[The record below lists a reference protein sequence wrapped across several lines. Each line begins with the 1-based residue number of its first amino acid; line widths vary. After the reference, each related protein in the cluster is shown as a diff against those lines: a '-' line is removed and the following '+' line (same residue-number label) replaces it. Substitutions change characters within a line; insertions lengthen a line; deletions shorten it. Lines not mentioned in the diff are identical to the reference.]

1 MAVLLSGMK
10 TSAEIRRSN
19 LERLIEEHG
28 SIAELN
34 VALGWSRT
42 DPKLSQ
48 IKNANKR
55 PGRGDATYQMGD
67 AMAREME
74 EALNLVRGWMDN
86 PPLLE
91 YKYDLGEQRKP
102 ALACEPSAVY
112 GRRASDVPPAGLIRV
127 PVLELTA
134 SAGPGRE
141 PTTDYAAVLGHID
154 LAEQWARKRLGERL
168 DSIRALPVK
177 GDSMSPTIND
187 GDLAFV
193 DTGCTHFE
201 GEGVYVLV
209 FNHALLIKR
218 LSADFA
224 TQRIQILSDN
234 EHHKPALAREDELI
248 ICGRV
253 RMWMSVK
260 GY

>member
-1 MAVLLSGMK
+1 MQ
-10 TSAEIRRSN
+10 TIDETRRQ
-19 LERLIEEHG
+19 RLQILIDRHG
-28 SIAELN
+28 TLAALN
-34 VALGWSRT
+34 EALGLART
-42 DPKLSQ
+42 DATLSQ
-48 IKNANKR
+48 IKNKSAHSKTGTPR
-55 PGRGDATYQMGD
+55 CMGD
-67 AMAREME
+67 PLARRIE
-74 EALNLVRGWMDN
+74 EKLDLPLGWMDT
-86 PPLLE
+86 PP
-91 YKYDLGEQRKP
+91 KP
-102 ALACEPSAVY
+102 EHKKQVDTGATPQLVSA
-112 GRRASDVPPAGLIRV
+112 GPIRGNV
-127 PVLELTA
+127 RFPVLELSA

-141 PTTDYAAVLGHID
+141 PADYAAVLGHID

-168 DSIRALPVK
+168 DRIRALPVK

-193 DTGCTHFE
+193 DTSCNHFE

-209 FNHALLIKR
+209 FNSTLLIKR

-234 EHHKPALAREDELI
+234 ERHKPALAREDELT

-253 RMWMSVK
+253 RAWMSVK

>member
-1 MAVLLSGMK
+1 M
-10 TSAEIRRSN
+10 
-19 LERLIEEHG
+19 
-28 SIAELN
+28 N

-55 PGRGDATYQMGD
+55 PGRGEAIYQMGD
-67 AMAREME
+67 AMAREIE
-74 EALNLVRGWMDN
+74 EKLGLARGWMDN
-86 PPLLE
+86 LPIS
-91 YKYDLGEQRKP
+91 EQ
-102 ALACEPSAVY
+102 EPVHNVGSGI
-112 GRRASDVPPAGLIRV
+112 GRQEDQPFAGNVRF
-127 PVLELTA
+127 PVLELAA

-141 PTTDYAAVLGHID
+141 PADYAAVLGHID
-154 LAEQWARKRLGERL
+154 LAEQWARKRLGDRL
-168 DSIRALPVK
+168 DRIRALPVK

-193 DTGCTHFE
+193 DTGCNHFE

-218 LSADFA
+218 LTADFA
-224 TQRIQILSDN
+224 ARRIKVVSDN
-234 EHHKPALAREDELI
+234 KQHESQLASEDELT

>member
-1 MAVLLSGMK
+1 MK
-10 TSAEIRRSN
+10 TSAEIRREH
-19 LERLIEEHG
+19 LERLIEQHG
-28 SIAELN
+28 AIADLN
-34 VALGWSRT
+34 VALGWART

-55 PGRGDATYQMGD
+55 PGRGEAIYQMGD
-67 AMAREME
+67 AMAREIE
-74 EALNLVRGWMDN
+74 EKLGLARGWMDN
-86 PPLLE
+86 PPRSDQAFAAIDGASSE
-91 YKYDLGEQRKP
+91 RFDQ
-102 ALACEPSAVY
+102 AAQPSAGNV
-112 GRRASDVPPAGLIRV
+112 RF
-127 PVLELTA
+127 PVLELAA
-134 SAGPGRE
+134 SAGPGSE
-141 PTTDYAAVLGHID
+141 PADYAAVLGHID
-154 LAEQWARKRLGERL
+154 LAEQWARKRLGDRL
-168 DSIRALPVK
+168 DRIRALPVK

-193 DTGCTHFE
+193 DTSCNHFE

-209 FNHALLIKR
+209 FNHTLLIKR

-234 EHHKPALAREDELI
+234 ERHKPAQAREEELT

-253 RMWMSVK
+253 RAWMSVK

>member
-1 MAVLLSGMK
+1 MQ
-10 TSAEIRRSN
+10 TIDETRRQR
-19 LERLIEEHG
+19 LQILIEKH
-28 SIAELN
+28 STLAALN
-34 VALGWSRT
+34 EALGLART
-42 DPKLSQ
+42 DATLSQ
-48 IKNANKR
+48 IKNKSAHSKTGTPR
-55 PGRGDATYQMGD
+55 CMGD
-67 AMAREME
+67 PLARRIE
-74 EALNLVRGWMDN
+74 EKLDLPLGWMDT
-86 PPLLE
+86 PPRH
-91 YKYDLGEQRKP
+91 EQEFTVD
-102 ALACEPSAVY
+102 AGQASQAASAGPTNGNV
-112 GRRASDVPPAGLIRV
+112 RF
-127 PVLELTA
+127 PVLELAA

-141 PTTDYAAVLGHID
+141 PADYAAVLGHID

-168 DSIRALPVK
+168 DRIRALPVK

-193 DTGCTHFE
+193 DTSCNHFE

-209 FNHALLIKR
+209 FNHTLLIKR

-234 EHHKPALAREDELI
+234 ERHKPALAREDELT

-253 RMWMSVK
+253 RAWMSVK

>member
-1 MAVLLSGMK
+1 MGDPLA
-10 TSAEIRRSN
+10 RR
-19 LERLIEEHG
+19 IEE
-28 SIAELN
+28 
-34 VALGWSRT
+34 
-42 DPKLSQ
+42 KLDL
-48 IKNANKR
+48 
-55 PGRGDATYQMGD
+55 P
-67 AMAREME
+67 
-74 EALNLVRGWMDN
+74 LGWMDT
-86 PPLLE
+86 PPKHE
-91 YKYDLGEQRKP
+91 HEMPVDASQATQP
-102 ALACEPSAVY
+102 ASTGPTSGNV
-112 GRRASDVPPAGLIRV
+112 RF
-127 PVLELTA
+127 PVLELAA

-141 PTTDYAAVLGHID
+141 PADYAAVLGHID

-168 DSIRALPVK
+168 DRIRALPVK

-193 DTGCTHFE
+193 DTSCNHFE

-209 FNHALLIKR
+209 FNHTLLIKR

-234 EHHKPALAREDELI
+234 ERHKPALAREEELT

-253 RMWMSVK
+253 RAWMSVK

>member
-1 MAVLLSGMK
+1 MK
-10 TSAEIRRSN
+10 TSAEIRREN
-19 LERLIEEHG
+19 LERLIEQRG
-28 SIAELN
+28 AIADLN

-55 PGRGDATYQMGD
+55 PGRGEAIYQMGD
-67 AMAREME
+67 AMAREIE
-74 EALNLVRGWMDN
+74 EKLGLTRGWMDN
-86 PPLLE
+86 PP
-91 YKYDLGEQRKP
+91 GIEQVHGYGQNAITEP
-102 ALACEPSAVY
+102 AENLPSAGNV
-112 GRRASDVPPAGLIRV
+112 RF
-127 PVLELTA
+127 PVLELAA

-141 PTTDYAAVLGHID
+141 PADYAAVLGHID

-168 DSIRALPVK
+168 DRIRALPVK

-193 DTGCTHFE
+193 DTSCNHFE

-209 FNHALLIKR
+209 FNHTLLIKR

-234 EHHKPALAREDELI
+234 ERHKPALAREDELT

-253 RMWMSVK
+253 RAWMSVK

>member
-1 MAVLLSGMK
+1 MQ
-10 TSAEIRRSN
+10 TIDETRRQ
-19 LERLIEEHG
+19 RLQILIDKHG
-28 SIAELN
+28 TLAALN
-34 VALGWSRT
+34 EALGLART
-42 DPKLSQ
+42 DATLSQ
-48 IKNANKR
+48 IKNKSAHSKTGTPR
-55 PGRGDATYQMGD
+55 CMGD
-67 AMAREME
+67 PLARRIE
-74 EALNLVRGWMDN
+74 EKLGLQLGWMDT
-86 PPLLE
+86 PPSR
-91 YKYDLGEQRKP
+91 DQ
-102 ALACEPSAVY
+102 AHDSSHDAVTERPD
-112 GRRASDVPPAGLIRV
+112 GSDQPGIGNVRF
-127 PVLELTA
+127 PVLELAA

-141 PTTDYAAVLGHID
+141 PADYAAVLGHID

-168 DSIRALPVK
+168 DRIRVLPVK

-193 DTGCTHFE
+193 DTGCNHFE

-209 FNHALLIKR
+209 FNHTLLIKR

-234 EHHKPALAREDELI
+234 ERHKPALAREDELT

-253 RMWMSVK
+253 RAWMSVK

>member
-1 MAVLLSGMK
+1 MK
-10 TSAEIRRSN
+10 TSAEIRRAN
-19 LERLIEEHG
+19 LERLMQQHG

-34 VALGWSRT
+34 VALGWPRT

-74 EALNLVRGWMDN
+74 EKLSLERGWMDN
-86 PPLLE
+86 PPAYEQKLE
-91 YKYDLGEQRKP
+91 HQEAP
-102 ALACEPSAVY
+102 VVAEPVPVY
-112 GRRASDVPPAGLIRV
+112 GRRKSDKAPGGLVRI
-127 PVLELTA
+127 PVLDMA
-134 SAGPGRE
+134 VSAGPGRE
-141 PTTDYAAVLGHID
+141 PADCEVVLGHID
-154 LAEQWARKRLGERL
+154 LAEQWARKRLGEPL
-168 DSIRALPVK
+168 DRIRALPVT

-193 DTGCTHFE
+193 DTSCTHFQ
-201 GEGVYVLV
+201 GEGIYVLV
-209 FNHALLIKR
+209 FNSVLLIKR

-234 EHHKPALAREDELI
+234 EHHKPALAREDELN

-260 GY
+260 EY

>member
-1 MAVLLSGMK
+1 MQ
-10 TSAEIRRSN
+10 TIDETRRQ
-19 LERLIEEHG
+19 RLQILIDKY
-28 SIAELN
+28 STLAALN
-34 VALGWSRT
+34 EALGLART
-42 DPKLSQ
+42 DATLSQ
-48 IKNANKR
+48 IKNKSAHSKTGTPR
-55 PGRGDATYQMGD
+55 CMGD
-67 AMAREME
+67 PLARRIE
-74 EALNLVRGWMDN
+74 ERLGLPLGWMDT
-86 PPLLE
+86 PPSS
-91 YKYDLGEQRKP
+91 EQAQVTSHGAASE
-102 ALACEPSAVY
+102 ALDGSDHPSIGNV
-112 GRRASDVPPAGLIRV
+112 RF
-127 PVLELTA
+127 PVLELAA

-141 PTTDYAAVLGHID
+141 PADYAAVLGHID

-168 DSIRALPVK
+168 DRIRVLPVK

-193 DTGCTHFE
+193 DTSCNHFE

-209 FNHALLIKR
+209 FNQALLIKR

-234 EHHKPALAREDELI
+234 GHHKPALAREDELT

-253 RMWMSVK
+253 RAWMSVK

>member
-1 MAVLLSGMK
+1 MK
-10 TSAEIRRSN
+10 TSAEIRRAN
-19 LERLIEEHG
+19 LERLMQQHG

-34 VALGWSRT
+34 VALGWPRT

-74 EALNLVRGWMDN
+74 EKLGLERGWMDN
-86 PPLLE
+86 PPMYEHEMEHRETPLVAEFL
-91 YKYDLGEQRKP
+91 P
-102 ALACEPSAVY
+102 VY
-112 GRRASDVPPAGLIRV
+112 GRRKSDKAPGGLVRI
-127 PVLELTA
+127 PVLDLAA

-141 PTTDYAAVLGHID
+141 PADCEVILGHID
-154 LAEQWARKRLGERL
+154 LAEQWARKRLGEPLER
-168 DSIRALPVK
+168 IRALPVT

-193 DTGCTHFE
+193 DTSCTHFQ
-201 GEGVYVLV
+201 GEGIYVLV
-209 FNHALLIKR
+209 FNSALLIKR

-234 EHHKPALAREDELI
+234 EHHKPALAREDELN

-260 GY
+260 EY